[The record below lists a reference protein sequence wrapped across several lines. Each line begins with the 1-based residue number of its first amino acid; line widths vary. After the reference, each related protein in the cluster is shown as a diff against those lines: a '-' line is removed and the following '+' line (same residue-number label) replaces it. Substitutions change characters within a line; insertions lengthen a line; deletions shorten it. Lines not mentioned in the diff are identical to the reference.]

1 MRSAVLPSSYRR
13 YIMAELC
20 SRCSKFESEDPSITC
35 VALDGGSCSACQ
47 ERTTIRGQIKQ
58 LEKELAKL
66 KAKYDTLTTTMNS
79 IHDPFIHKLP
89 PEIGSRIFRLSLP
102 TFDNGKCLEE
112 ILKPW
117 GDRSS
122 ARILRLGAVCRMWRQ
137 LAWATPN
144 LWNTLYLFIRSG
156 TRDSLAESLPD
167 LVRDWLERS
176 GSLPLTIS
184 FQHHPRSV
192 SYEDEDT
199 FEAALGLVI
208 EILIL
213 HSRRWRI
220 LNLAT
225 TADMFRRFSGS
236 ILPNQLIGLGL
247 QLIPKS
253 FSHQPPDFM
262 IESEFTPTHLML
274 GPFPLTSVN
283 VRWDNISHLTLCTFN
298 DPESVDVLR
307 RALNLEYY
315 NISMYQ
321 LRRVTST
328 FSMPVVH
335 PRLRSITLTGDI
347 EDFLEAIALPS
358 LEEWT
363 QSIEGENLPVA
374 AMVSL
379 FKRSGC
385 HLKVLDLADFPDDSR
400 ALNILLQ
407 AMPSLERI
415 ELTFDWRVSNISTIM
430 DDVLARIFHPAPDS
444 SNISVEEPTHQ
455 SFLPRLQYMC
465 CKSPEL
471 VDPFSWE
478 RIPQLYRGH
487 RRSLVVNTVVN
498 KADITDETAF
508 QLLQLAD
515 EGLDLQIFDAS
526 MGGYFLD
533 IFRKRTFGQI
543 V

>member
-1 MRSAVLPSSYRR
+1 
-13 YIMAELC
+13 MAELC
-20 SRCSKFESEDPSITC
+20 SRCSKFESEDTSITC
-35 VALDGGSCSACQ
+35 VALDGGSCSVCQ

-66 KAKYDTLTTTMNS
+66 KAKYDALTTTMNS

-89 PEIGSRIFRLSLP
+89 PEIGSRIFHLSLP
-102 TFDNGKCLEE
+102 TFDDGKRLEE

-117 GDRSS
+117 GNGSS
-122 ARILRLGAVCRMWRQ
+122 AKILRLGAVCRMWRQ

-144 LWNTLYLFIRSG
+144 LWNTLYLFIGSQ
-156 TRDSLAESLPD
+156 TRHSLAESLPD

-184 FQHHPRSV
+184 FQHHPRSNDHV
-192 SYEDEDT
+192 SYEDEDS

-208 EILIL
+208 EILTL

-225 TADMFRRFSGS
+225 TADMFRRFSSS

-247 QLIPKS
+247 QLIKS
-253 FSHQPPDFM
+253 YSHQPPYFM

-274 GPFPLTSVN
+274 GAFPLTSVN
-283 VRWDNISHLTLCTFN
+283 VRWDKISHLTLRTIN
-298 DPESVDVLR
+298 DLECVDVLR

-315 NISMYQ
+315 NISIYQ
-321 LRRVTST
+321 LWEVTST
-328 FSMPVVH
+328 FSTPVVH
-335 PRLRSITLTGDI
+335 AQLRSITLTGDV

-358 LEEWT
+358 LEEWS
-363 QSIEGENLPVA
+363 QSIEDEYLPVA

-385 HLKVLDLADFPDDSR
+385 HLKVLDLAHFPDDSE
-400 ALNILLQ
+400 ALNGLLQ
-407 AMPSLERI
+407 AMPSLEHI
-415 ELTFDWRVSNISTIM
+415 ELTFDWRVTSTSTIM

-455 SFLPRLQYMC
+455 SFLPCLQYIR
-465 CKSPEL
+465 CKATQL

-487 RRSLVVNTVVN
+487 RRSLVVNTVVK
-498 KADITDETAF
+498 KADISDETAF

-533 IFRKRTFGQI
+533 IFRKRTLEQI